1 MLTNRTEKAKFA
13 FGTISNSGYIQLLP
27 RLGRH
32 KTSLDLLRDLNVK
45 PNARSVNARINGLAN
60 DELFRVRDKINR
72 VKRDTLPVKDYAL
85 QSIKAAFSTLSVLFE
100 MDLPNADYWADQ
112 VLCDTYNAM
121 DRGEILELVSKEM
134 PKHSCFAQAIL
145 NFCQRQY

>member
-1 MLTNRTEKAKFA
+1 MA

-60 DELFRVRDKINR
+60 DELFKVRDKINR
-72 VKRDTLPVKDYAL
+72 VKRETLPVKDYVL
-85 QSIKAAFSTLSVLFE
+85 QSIKTAFSTLSVLFE
-100 MDLPNADYWADQ
+100 IDFPNAELWADK

-121 DRGEILELVSKEM
+121 NRGEILELVSKEM

-145 NFCQRQY
+145 EFCQSQY